1 MAEFCLRCLN
11 EMDNTNYTK
20 RDVHLSLF
28 RELCEGCGDTRR
40 VVVAIRRGHEQP
52 YRPQAMYRDAYL
64 ALAHDVRALCSR
76 LEAAPECCDPF
87 FWLSLLDDALEKSE
101 YILHPE

>member
-1 MAEFCLRCLN
+1 MAEFCLRCFN

-40 VVVAIRRGHEQP
+40 VVVSIRRGHEQP

-64 ALAHDVRALCSR
+64 TLAHDVRALCSR
-76 LEAAPECCDPF
+76 IEADSGEADPLF
-87 FWLSLLDDALEKSE
+87 LLSLLDDALEKSE
-101 YILHPE
+101 RDLYPE